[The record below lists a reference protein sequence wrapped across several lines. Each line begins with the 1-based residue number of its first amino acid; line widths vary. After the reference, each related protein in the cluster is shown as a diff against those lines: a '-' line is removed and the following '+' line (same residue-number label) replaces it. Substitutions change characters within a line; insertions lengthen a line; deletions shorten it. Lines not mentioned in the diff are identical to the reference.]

1 MLKLIYN
8 RGLLG
13 IGMCRPA
20 YLFRMARGESLM
32 KFRLLVKLS
41 ELILGKVYSDDAPRA
56 DMYLPIWILALA
68 LVLFLGAVGMAV
80 YAIVTL
86 SVGFGIAA
94 LCCLGLGA
102 AALLCWK
109 NQTINMLSDDSFEY
123 STFLGNK
130 KVYRFE
136 DIVGLKRNSDSM
148 TLIVN
153 GGKVHIESCAQL
165 TERFAERINEQLS
178 GNSETTD

>member
-1 MLKLIYN
+1 
-8 RGLLG
+8 
-13 IGMCRPA
+13 
-20 YLFRMARGESLM
+20 
-32 KFRLLVKLS
+32 
-41 ELILGKVYSDDAPRA
+41 
-56 DMYLPIWILALA
+56 
-68 LVLFLGAVGMAV
+68 
-80 YAIVTL
+80 
-86 SVGFGIAA
+86 
-94 LCCLGLGA
+94 
-102 AALLCWK
+102 
-109 NQTINMLSDDSFEY
+109 MLSDDSFEY